1 MRMLLPTVCYTCGD
15 WAPLTRFMED
25 AAKAG
30 MRNPALPI
38 VVRRACDL
46 AEAARYARECAE
58 EGAKCASIQHR
69 LQEVALVATLAAN
82 DAEATVKRLVN
93 GMVNEMVFVRN
104 PDWWT
109 LREPASLALAEVIQ
123 WGSDAMFDTV
133 LDASLQLDVL
143 ILGLRSNALASPTLR
158 IQTLLSPYSCAHL

>member
-1 MRMLLPTVCYTCGD
+1 MLVTKRLSSNSAIMRMLLPTVCYTCGD

-30 MRNPALPI
+30 MSHMRNPALPI

-46 AEAARYARECAE
+46 AEPARYARECAE
-58 EGAKCASIQHR
+58 EGAKRGWCASIQHR

-82 DAEATVKRLVN
+82 DAEATAKRLVN
-93 GMVNEMVFVRN
+93 GMVDEMVFVRN
-104 PDWWT
+104 PDRWT

-143 ILGLRSNALASPTLR
+143 WDRYWYG
-158 IQTLLSPYSCAHL
+158 